1 LKHLDYLKS
10 WACIPAPSGFEIIRI
25 KSIQE
30 RVLSKK
36 KVSWGSVLGVL
47 LLIAA
52 CVAAYNITKLPEKNV
67 RLPVMQSPTA

>member
-1 LKHLDYLKS
+1 MRVEL
-10 WACIPAPSGFEIIRI
+10 
-25 KSIQE
+25 IQE

-67 RLPVMQSPTA
+67 RLLVIQTPTA